1 MSLCVLSHVR
11 ITVTPWIVACQAALS
26 MELSSQE
33 YWSGLPFP
41 SPGDLPNQGVFP
53 TRGQTE
59 SPALQ
64 PDLLPLSHL
73 GSPSVSLTPHN
84 CPPAE
89 PVGSTVTAFTTRHLS
104 PSSTASHP
112 HHHHHYLMA
121 SCSCLLPGL
130 LLLSLLKLL
139 GLVDATVST
148 TVKNMNFT
156 NDKFHWWWRRD
167 HHHSGVSYR
176 GEGRNIKEEHGNKL
190 LVLVY
195 KLLFTV
201 ITVSCCSIIFSF
213 QSAYSVQ
220 TTGSME
226 DKIPFSHTSL
236 DMLTSCKCPG
246 FQVIANYQG
255 RYFGIIR
262 LLSLIHGAHSPS
274 IRAKPEPTANIN
286 STRTCKTQ
294 GTRKVWLMT
303 SLFYAFELISPLNKQ
318 YKNVIRLSKII
329 FKNCTSFVK
338 SWD

>member
-1 MSLCVLSHVR
+1 MKTRSILCLGQRKRKVKTWKSELLLTPLTLMSLCVLSHVR

-156 NDKFHWWWRRD
+156 NDKFH
-167 HHHSGVSYR
+167 
-176 GEGRNIKEEHGNKL
+176 
-190 LVLVY
+190 
-195 KLLFTV
+195 
-201 ITVSCCSIIFSF
+201 
-213 QSAYSVQ
+213 
-220 TTGSME
+220 
-226 DKIPFSHTSL
+226 
-236 DMLTSCKCPG
+236 
-246 FQVIANYQG
+246 
-255 RYFGIIR
+255 
-262 LLSLIHGAHSPS
+262 
-274 IRAKPEPTANIN
+274 
-286 STRTCKTQ
+286 
-294 GTRKVWLMT
+294 
-303 SLFYAFELISPLNKQ
+303 
-318 YKNVIRLSKII
+318 
-329 FKNCTSFVK
+329 
-338 SWD
+338 